1 MDDFLSIY
9 CTTQWLSAEQIFAAL
24 LICFVLCTAIAT
36 IYRWTF
42 QSFSYSRSFIHTMVL
57 SSMVVSMV
65 IMAVGNSLARGLGI
79 LGTLAI
85 IRFRTP
91 VRDTRDMTFLFACL
105 GVGVA
110 CGAAVY
116 GVAIIGTLVICSAAL
131 LLHWSPFAS
140 RREHE
145 ALLRFTLPPKSPSE
159 DKVKDI
165 MRTTCSAFSL
175 IAVREIHQGD
185 LIEYCYHVRLTDPSY
200 QPDLVSHL
208 AQIPDLSEPNLLLQR
223 STVEL

>member
-1 MDDFLSIY
+1 MDDFLTIY
-9 CTTQWLSAEQIFAAL
+9 GTTQWLAAEQIVAAL
-24 LICFVLCTAIAT
+24 LISFVLSTMVAAV
-36 IYRWTF
+36 YRWTF

-57 SSMVVSMV
+57 SSMVVSMI

-79 LGTLAI
+79 LGSLAI
-85 IRFRTP
+85 VRFRTP

-105 GVGVA
+105 GIGVA
-110 CGAAVY
+110 CGAAIY
-116 GVAIIGTLVICSAAL
+116 GVAVIGTLVICGAAI

-145 ALLRFTLPPKSPSE
+145 ALLRFTLPPDSSSE
-159 DKVKDI
+159 EKVKDI

-175 IAVREIHQGD
+175 IAAREVHQGD
-185 LIEYCYHVRLTDPSY
+185 LVEYCYHVRLIDPSY
-200 QPDLVSHL
+200 QSDILSSL